1 MTLMELMMMH
11 RRIFSIIDNLHDLL
25 CRGNKDYRQALSNVQ
40 DYNMTKI
47 LTRKCSIP
55 DKNGDYKE
63 GRCDL
68 DVIYAVQMDI
78 ELYNYVDKVLR
89 KLRMGKLLDEL
100 KQKAAGTGSNENEP
114 GGDAQEA
121 KASDEAA
128 NDDEDD
134 ETKKVDGVFAIEI
147 GPDGVPLKR
156 NPSDVMNNFFV
167 QFAVLS
173 FTELEKELIALQNNG
188 ELRRLQKFEKE
199 VEAKKE

>member
-147 GPDGVPLKR
+147 GPDLALFSPEPFLTR
-156 NPSDVMNNFFV
+156 WSWRFWPSW
-167 QFAVLS
+167 QS
-173 FTELEKELIALQNNG
+173 
-188 ELRRLQKFEKE
+188 LRRQNAQIRSCQSISSRPPSPCL
-199 VEAKKE
+199 AS

>member
-63 GRCDL
+63 GKCDL

-78 ELYNYVDKVLR
+78 ELYNYVDRVLR

-100 KQKAAGTGSNENEP
+100 KQKAAGTGQNENEH
-114 GGDAQEA
+114 GGDA
-121 KASDEAA
+121 
-128 NDDEDD
+128 
-134 ETKKVDGVFAIEI
+134 
-147 GPDGVPLKR
+147 
-156 NPSDVMNNFFV
+156 
-167 QFAVLS
+167 
-173 FTELEKELIALQNNG
+173 
-188 ELRRLQKFEKE
+188 
-199 VEAKKE
+199 